1 MTEKDP
7 ERITRADLGSWIS
20 GPPQLNT
27 QAYPGERMG
36 RPQTG
41 PGSVARWGRRIL
53 AILIDW
59 ALAYGISLI
68 FWRGNEWVTLSLFA
82 AMTLLGVCL
91 FGHSVG
97 HRLLGMQ
104 VQKLNGTAVRP
115 VDGLVRTLLVLLVV
129 PPFIQDADTRGLH
142 DRARGTILVRI
153 R

>member
-20 GPPQLNT
+20 GPPQLQT
-27 QAYPGERMG
+27 QAFPGERMG
-36 RPQTG
+36 RPQSG
-41 PGSVARWGRRIL
+41 PGSLARWGRRIGG
-53 AILIDW
+53 ILIDW
-59 ALAYGISLI
+59 GLAYAISLI
-68 FWRGNEWVTLSLFA
+68 FWSGNEWVTLSLFA

-97 HRLLGMQ
+97 HRVLGMQ
-104 VQKLNGTAVRP
+104 VQKLSGAPVRP
-115 VDGLVRTLLVLLVV
+115 LDGLIRTLLVLLVV

-142 DRARGTILVRI
+142 DRARGTVLVRI

>member
-27 QAYPGERMG
+27 QAYPGQRMG
-36 RPQTG
+36 RPQAG
-41 PGSVARWGRRIL
+41 PGSIARWGRRIV

-59 ALAYGISLI
+59 ALAYVISLV
-68 FWRGNEWVTLSLFA
+68 FWGGNEWVTLSLFA

-91 FGHSVG
+91 FGHSIG

-104 VQKLNGTAVRP
+104 VQKLNGTAARP
-115 VDGLVRTLLVLLVV
+115 LDGLIRTLLVLLVV